1 MLRKN
6 ILKIASCLFILLINA
21 CAPLVLGAATST
33 TSVIVSQ
40 ERTAGDAIDDATIT
54 IKIKSAFLQRKL
66 SELFA
71 SVNVITTEGRVLLTG
86 SVPTIELK
94 DEAVAIAWRQKGV
107 KDVFDELEIRQNTD
121 GINIKDPA
129 IDSWITTQLE
139 TKLLFNKQIKS
150 VNYNIK
156 TINQIVYLTGI
167 AQNREELDKVIE
179 IINGINRV
187 KKIVNHVRLKSD
199 SKRDKI

>member
-1 MLRKN
+1 MLNRI
-6 ILKIASCLFILLINA
+6 ILSLFVLLLTN
-21 CAPLVLGAATST
+21 CAPVILGAATST

-54 IKIKSAFLQRKL
+54 VKIKSAFLQRKL

-71 SVNVITTEGRVLLTG
+71 SINVITTEGRVLLTG
-86 SVPTIELK
+86 SVPSIELK
-94 DEAVAIAWRQKGV
+94 DEAVAIAWKQKGV
-107 KDVFDELEIRQNTD
+107 KDVFDELEVREKTD

-139 TKLLFNKQIKS
+139 TKFLFNKEIKS

-156 TINQIVYLTGI
+156 TINQVVYLTGI
-167 AQNREELDKVIE
+167 AQNQQELDRVTDIVNSLE
-179 IINGINRV
+179 RV
-187 KKIVNHVRLKSD
+187 KKLVNHVRLKSD